1 MAHKIIENDKEAYI
15 IFEGDINSEDASDYH
30 ILEIL
35 DKNIK
40 KTIDIS
46 KVLWYNEFV
55 IGYKELAD
63 QLGATIK
70 EKVK

>member
-1 MAHKIIENDKEAYI
+1 MAHKIIENDREAYI
-15 IFEGDINSEDASDYH
+15 IFEDDVNSEDASDYR

-46 KVLWYNEFV
+46 KVLCYNEFV
-55 IGYKELAD
+55 IGYRELAD